1 MPESKETI
9 ARCQSCSAPM
19 DVSAVAP
26 FTNVE
31 CPKCG
36 EHTRVKREF
45 GPYTLVRRHAVGGMS
60 MVFVAHDST
69 LNREVALKILSE
81 NYSADERRIAAFEEE
96 ARITA
101 SFSHPN
107 VVRVLTTG
115 RAFGRFYIAMEL
127 VPGGH
132 FEHQI
137 HERGKIPELDML
149 PLAIEVAQGL
159 KAAKAAGLIHRDV
172 KPGNIL
178 LDAEGHAKLVDFGL
192 ALVTQGG
199 KAQAKELWATPYYVP
214 PETVEG
220 DEEDFRSDIYAFGA
234 TLYHALAGKPSCGEE
249 SMATEV
255 LREAKKRVIPLSLVE
270 PSVSAGTSRIVDKAM
285 AHDPDSRFG
294 SYDELIASLA
304 TSLGNLKSGRIETNG
319 SVTKRREKV
328 KRRERNTMLIGAA
341 VVIIAA
347 GVAVWALNRPEPKKT
362 TALPPVEET
371 VPSPVASDTS
381 AEIAKSYREARSAVE
396 AGEYEKAANAFSAL
410 HKNPA
415 VQEPT
420 RTIAGVEAVL
430 AAFLDG
436 RPSDARRQA
445 RETLDHIRSL
455 PEGSSHLGGELI
467 KTLGKL
473 NDFTPVKGPA
483 DSSSGGAAKVI
494 SAMLA
499 GLKNW
504 EQGMLAPAASCFTAV
519 TNAKLPQDDN
529 WAAIYQSRAA
539 DYLADHKQ
547 ITGPLFDGLPHY
559 PEECAAAIKQLD
571 AMIGSLKTRGR
582 ARFNVRAWQLDLL
595 RHAKL
600 TGAANGTAPPKPTPN
615 KTNDPLA
622 RIAELTRDCR
632 FIEAITFIKALPSDP
647 AGASR
652 ASLLAIAE
660 SAVVF
665 LADIEDD
672 LAKQPVSTTF
682 QLKSGETMSSIAIDA
697 KGTITAAAADG
708 VIRPCKWTDFQP
720 DTLIALHRILVK
732 NPKSELERLRRH
744 ECAIAYEWLSGDREH
759 ALNAASIL
767 AQNSPTFKQ
776 RWETISSGLPK

>member
-1 MPESKETI
+1 MPETQETI
-9 ARCQSCSAPM
+9 ARCQSCGAPM

-31 CPKCG
+31 CPKCSVQ
-36 EHTRVKREF
+36 TRVKREF
-45 GPYTLVRRHAVGGMS
+45 GPYTLTRRHAVGGMS
-60 MVFVAHDST
+60 MVFVAHDTT

-137 HERGKIPELDML
+137 RERGKIPELEML

-249 SMATEV
+249 SMATDL
-255 LREAKKRVIPLSLVE
+255 LREAKKRVVPLSLVE
-270 PSVSAGTSRIVDKAM
+270 PSVSSETCRIVEKAM
-285 AHDPDSRFG
+285 AHDPNSRFG
-294 SYDELIASLA
+294 SYDEMIASLNTA
-304 TSLGNLKSGRIETNG
+304 LNHLKKGRTETKG
-319 SVTKRREKV
+319 SVKERRARKKRN
-328 KRRERNTMLIGAA
+328 ERNTILVGAA
-341 VVIIAA
+341 VIIIA
-347 GVAVWALNRPEPKKT
+347 VVVTVWALKQPAPQKT
-362 TALPPVEET
+362 AALPPVVET
-371 VPSPVASDTS
+371 VPPPVAADTS
-381 AEIAKSYREARSAVE
+381 AEIAKSYREARAAVE
-396 AGEYEKAANAFSAL
+396 IMDYAKAASAFSTL
-410 HKNPA
+410 LNNPA

-420 RTIAGVEAVL
+420 RSIAGVESVL

-436 RPSDARRQA
+436 RPSDARTQA
-445 RETLDHIRSL
+445 RETLNHIRSL
-455 PEGSSHLGGELI
+455 PDGSTHLGRELI
-467 KTLGKL
+467 DTLGKL
-473 NDFTPVKGPA
+473 NGLTPIKDPA

-504 EQGMLAPAASCFTAV
+504 EQGLLGPAAACFTAV
-519 TNAKLPQDDN
+519 ANAKLPQDDN
-529 WAAIYQSRAA
+529 WAAIYQSRAS
-539 DYLADHKQ
+539 DYLADYKL
-547 ITGPLFDGLPHY
+547 ITSPVFDSLPHY

-571 AMIGSLKTRGR
+571 ALLGSLKTRGR
-582 ARFNVRAWQLDLL
+582 ARFNVRAWQIDLL

-600 TGAANGTAPPKPTPN
+600 NEAAKEGAPQKPAPVRTD
-615 KTNDPLA
+615 DPLA
-622 RIAELTRDCR
+622 RIAGLARESR
-632 FIEAITFIKALPSDP
+632 FVEVINLIKALPTDP

-652 ASLLAIAE
+652 TSLLAIAQ

-665 LADIEDD
+665 LEDIAQD
-672 LAKQPVSTTF
+672 LARQPLNTEF
-682 QLKSGETMSSIAIDA
+682 QLKSGETMNRIAIDV
-697 KGTITAAAADG
+697 KGTITATAADG
-708 VIRPCKWTDFQP
+708 TTRSCKWTDFP
-720 DTLIALHRILVK
+720 PEALIALHRILVK

-744 ECAIAYEWLSGDREH
+744 ECAIAYEWLCGDREH
-759 ALNAASIL
+759 AMNAAAIL
-767 AQNSPTFKQ
+767 AQNSPAFKQ
-776 RWETISSGLPK
+776 RWESISGGLPK